1 MEKPDNIAENAIR
14 NRRLIAWTIALSGL
28 TGLGVLYLIFTGV
41 DQSKDFS
48 PAIILIAYAPSLA
61 ALCVAGFLSGA
72 GGVRSL
78 LRPLGKW
85 RVGIQWYALV
95 LVGPLMLMLL
105 TNALYLA
112 PGGTLPQHWIAFPE
126 LGSALGPLIAGS
138 LGEEIGWRGF
148 AQPLLQRRYS
158 MFWASIIIG
167 VLWATWHLW
176 PAIAPGGLAHTT
188 LLDVIQTY
196 VRLISTAIIYGWIYN
211 RTRGSL
217 LLVMLAHA
225 GHNIAVDLFPP
236 VTEGAALLLA
246 FLYLAAAIAVI
257 WATKVQSRART
268 EERTKRNIEA

>member
-1 MEKPDNIAENAIR
+1 MEKTATITENATR
-14 NRRLIAWTIALSGL
+14 NRSLIAWVIVLFGL

-41 DQSKDFS
+41 DQRKDFS
-48 PAIILIAYAPSLA
+48 PAIILIGYAPSLA
-61 ALCVAGFLSGA
+61 ALCVVGFSSGA

-78 LRPLGKW
+78 LQPLGKW

-95 LVGPLMLMLL
+95 LLGPLMLVLL
-105 TNALYLA
+105 TNAIYLA
-112 PGGTLPQHWIAFPE
+112 PGGAQPQHWMAFPE
-126 LGSALGPLIAGS
+126 LGAALGPLIAGS

-148 AQPLLQRRYS
+148 AQPLLQKRYS

-176 PAIAPGGLAHTT
+176 PIIAPGGLAYTT

-225 GHNIAVDLFPP
+225 GHNIAVDFFPP
-236 VTEGAALLLA
+236 ATEGAALLLA
-246 FLYLAAAIAVI
+246 CLYLAAAIAVI
-257 WATKVQSRART
+257 WTTKAQILTRPGGM
-268 EERTKRNIEA
+268 